1 MAVTTE
7 KGITQRI
14 VNVIAV
20 QMIGQET
27 GLIQVLRTP
36 KSISLDTGIKTKTTE
51 GVDPLGRKALVDRTV
66 TDYMPTIDITY
77 DGASLDFFRLSM
89 GRRIEKITGDIIYLP
104 IRRQAL
110 KASYPP
116 IAIGGLGYEIVA
128 NPPSRASAKFSG
140 GLSVQLVQQPSF
152 TAFVPTT
159 ILSYAIDAAGAI
171 KFSDDLVN
179 ARAIVEMSI
188 QATIDTQSMSER
200 DLDFQAVRAIFRN
213 SDETVTLLDIPTI
226 QINPEGSKFDTGGDS
241 TQVKGSILSLGGC
254 EPFTIKTLSSR
265 LTCQN

>member
-36 KSISLDTGIKTKTTE
+36 KSMSLDTGIKTKTTE
-51 GVDPLGRKALVDRTV
+51 GVDPLGRKALVDRTT
-66 TDYMPTIDITY
+66 TDYMPTIDIVY
-77 DGASLDFFRLSM
+77 DGTSLDFFRLSM
-89 GRRIEKITGDIIYLP
+89 GRRIDKITGDIIKLP

-110 KASYPP
+110 KSLYPA
-116 IAIGGLGYEIVA
+116 IAAGGLGYEIIADPVVV
-128 NPPSRASAKFSG
+128 ASAKFSG
-140 GLSVQLVQQPSF
+140 GLSVPLAQQPF
-152 TAFVPTT
+152 ATFAAAT
-159 ILSYAIDAAGAI
+159 ILSFAIGAAGAI
-171 KFSDDLVN
+171 KFSDDLVA

-188 QATIDTQSMSER
+188 QATIDTSSMSER
-200 DLDFQAVRAIFRN
+200 DLDFQQVRAIFRN
-213 SDETVTLLDIPTI
+213 SDETITLIDIPTV
-226 QINPEGSKFDTGGDS
+226 QINPEGAKFDSGSDS
-241 TQVKGSILSLGGC
+241 TTIKGSILSLGGC
-254 EPFTIKTLSSR
+254 EPFTIKTASNR

>member
-89 GRRIEKITGDIIYLP
+89 GRRIEKITGDIIKLP

-110 KASYPP
+110 KALYPP

-128 NPPSRASAKFSG
+128 DPVCTASAKFSG
-140 GLSVQLVQQPSF
+140 GLSVPLVQQNF
-152 TAFVPTT
+152 ATFIPTT
-159 ILSYAIDAAGAI
+159 ILSFAIGAAGTI